1 MARAT
6 ARPPVPNARWFVAR
20 AFDGLAPKL
29 ALVDAVLATMVAVVL
44 ASAWRALTGP
54 RGSFE
59 ELVPM
64 LGTGLRWS
72 VALPIAWSALGA
84 IADDRSSGLLDL
96 ARRRGVSSR
105 QWLLGRAIGA
115 GTLVAL
121 AVGAPMITLSLVTA
135 GFGGGA
141 EGVLARASMVF
152 PSIFMAL
159 ATGAVFGLGSVV
171 VGAVA
176 SSRPMAVAVLLS
188 LAALG
193 ALVDL
198 AVPGVLGVAAHQLVS
213 PFLALED
220 LQGAVFDAPHM
231 KVRGIAACAAI
242 VAFVLSG
249 LFVAIRTFE
258 HERAQARAEGSA

>member
-1 MARAT
+1 MSRANAR
-6 ARPPVPNARWFVAR
+6 PNARWFVGR
-20 AFDGLAPKL
+20 ALDGLAPKL
-29 ALVDAVLATMVAVVL
+29 ALVDALLATMVALVL

-54 RGSFE
+54 RGAFE
-59 ELVPM
+59 EIVPM

-84 IADDRSSGLLDL
+84 IADDRASGVLDL
-96 ARRRGVSSR
+96 ARRRGVSPR
-105 QWLLGRAIGA
+105 QWILGRALGA
-115 GTLVAL
+115 GTLVAIT
-121 AVGAPMITLSLVTA
+121 VGAPMITVALVLA

-141 EGVLARASMVF
+141 EGALARASMVF
-152 PSIFMAL
+152 PSMFMAL
-159 ATGAVFGLGSVV
+159 ATGAVFGLGGVI
-171 VGAVA
+171 VGAIA
-176 SSRPMAVAVLLS
+176 SSRPMAVAVLLA

-231 KVRGIAACAAI
+231 KVRGIAACVAI
-242 VAFVLSG
+242 VAFVGCG
-249 LFVAIRTFE
+249 LFVATRTFE
-258 HERAQARAEGSA
+258 HERAQARAEGGA